1 MHQHTPGPWNSFWLW
16 KSWPCDDDSTS
27 TEQVWSPH
35 RKLSIACIHG
45 VAPCDDSY
53 SDSIRPG
60 HRAECIANARL
71 IAAAPELLDALTMAL
86 PYFVQFVE
94 MAEQDDSH
102 KPGEAAK
109 MVQRMTLEVME
120 DAIAKA
126 TTAGETHERT

>member
-1 MHQHTPGPWNSFWLW
+1 MYQHTPGPWNSFWLW
-16 KSWPCDDDSTS
+16 KSWPCDDDLTS

-35 RKLSIACIHG
+35 RDLSIACIHG

-53 SDSIRPG
+53 RDSIRPG

-86 PYFVQFVE
+86 PYVE
-94 MAEQDDSH
+94 MAEHDDSY
-102 KPGEAAK
+102 KPGVVAK
-109 MVQRMTLEVME
+109 MVQHMT

-126 TTAGETHERT
+126 TGETHERT